1 MKNALLRKLSAL
13 LLAASMLFSFVLTGC
28 SEEEIEI
35 AADIALSVL
44 ESLEEEGTSSAASS
58 QISSSEESSKSS
70 SVSSEPASL
79 PPASVSSSAPSSSA
93 SAEVPVSS
101 STAPAEPENENVPAE
116 DSQLAPPAIEEDGW
130 YSTKDEV
137 ALYIHTYDKLPENFL
152 TKKEAGNLGWVS
164 SKGNLWDVAPG
175 MSIGGDSFGN
185 REGLLPKKKGRKWY
199 ECDINYEGGY
209 RGAERILFSNDGLI
223 YYTGDHYE
231 SFELLYGDES

>member
-28 SEEEIEI
+28 SEKEIET

-44 ESLEEEGTSSAASS
+44 ESLEDEGTSSAASS

-185 REGLLPKKKGRKWY
+185 REGLLPKKNGRKWY

-223 YYTGDHYE
+223 YYTDDHYE
-231 SFELLYGDES
+231 SFEQLY